1 VAVVVSGL
9 EARVVVRRGPKFRL
23 EAAIGVPDRTT
34 VALLGPNGAGKSTLV
49 WALAGAIPLDEGRI
63 TLGGRVLDDRA
74 AGVHVE
80 AQDRR
85 IGAVFQDV
93 LLFPH
98 LTVAGN
104 VAFAL
109 RRRCRSDREAQRSA
123 LEWLE
128 RFGLEG
134 LADLRPAR
142 LSGGEAQQVGL
153 ARALAGEPALLL
165 LDEPLSALDVAARGH
180 FRRMLAGHLTGFP
193 GPRLLITHDPA
204 EAFLLADRVV
214 VLEHGSVTQTGSPD
228 DIRRHPLTAYAA
240 DLAGVN
246 LLTGTARAGTVDVGS
261 AIPLDVA
268 DGGADGP
275 VLLTIHPR
283 AISIHTRRPEGSPRN
298 TWRSVIRTAEAAGE
312 RTRVQFGDPLPLTAE
327 ITTAAF
333 RELGITAGG
342 ECWVAVKAAEIAVRP
357 G

>member
-1 VAVVVSGL
+1 VAIVVNGL
-9 EARVVVRRGPKFRL
+9 DARVVVRRGPEFRL
-23 EAAIGVPDRTT
+23 DAEITVPDRTT

-49 WALAGAIPLDEGRI
+49 WALAGAIPLAEGRI
-63 TLGGRVLDDRA
+63 TLSGRVLDDRD
-74 AGVHVE
+74 AGISVE
-80 AQDRR
+80 PRER
-85 IGAVFQDV
+85 HIGAVFQDV

-109 RRRCRSDREAQRSA
+109 RRSHPSDREARRVA

-128 RFGLEG
+128 RFGLTD
-134 LADLRPAR
+134 LAGVRPAR

-153 ARALAGEPALLL
+153 ARALAGEPGLLL

-180 FRRMLAGHLTGFP
+180 FRRMLAGHLAGFP

-204 EAFLLADRVV
+204 EAFLLADRIVV
-214 VLEHGSVTQTGSPD
+214 IEDGRITQSGSPD
-228 DIRRHPLTAYAA
+228 DIRRHPRTAYAA

-246 LLTGTARAGTVDVGS
+246 LLTGTARAGSVAVG
-261 AIPLDVA
+261 AGPPIEVA
-268 DGGADGP
+268 GGGADGP

-298 TWRSVIRTAEAAGE
+298 TWRSTIRHAEVAGE
-312 RTRVQFGDPLPLTAE
+312 RTRIQFGDPLPLTAE
-327 ITTAAF
+327 ITTTAF
-333 RELGITAGG
+333 RELGITVGG

>member
-1 VAVVVSGL
+1 MVAILVSGL
-9 EARVVVRRGPKFRL
+9 EARVVVRRGSGFRL
-23 EAAIGVPDRTT
+23 DAEITVPDRTT
-34 VALLGPNGAGKSTLV
+34 VVLLGPNGAGKSTMV
-49 WALAGAIPLDEGRI
+49 WAIAGAIPLDEGRI

-74 AGVHVE
+74 AGIRVE
-80 AQDRR
+80 PPNRR

-104 VAFAL
+104 VAYAL
-109 RRRCRSDREAQRSA
+109 RRGCRSERRARAAAGD
-123 LEWLE
+123 WLE
-128 RFGLEG
+128 HFGLER
-134 LADLRPAR
+134 LAHLHPAR

-153 ARALAGEPALLL
+153 ARALAGEPDLLL

-180 FRRMLAGHLTGFP
+180 FRRMLAGHLAGFE

-214 VLEHGSVTQTGSPD
+214 VLEDGAVTHAGSPD
-228 DIRRHPLTAYAA
+228 DLRRHPETAYAA

-246 LLTGTARAGTVDVGS
+246 LLTGTARSGLVDVG
-261 AIPLDVA
+261 AGFPLRIA
-268 DGGADGP
+268 DDDADGP

-283 AISIHTRRPEGSPRN
+283 AISIHARPPEGSPRN
-298 TWRSVIRTAEAAGE
+298 VWRTAVRSAETAGE
-312 RTRVQFGDPLPLTAE
+312 HARVQVGDPLPLTAE
-327 ITTAAF
+327 ITAGAF
-333 RELGITAGG
+333 RELGITG
-342 ECWVAVKAAEIAVRP
+342 ECWVAVEAAEITVRP